1 MANVKKLTKAN
12 KFEMLLEIPA
22 VANDETLKEFVEHE
36 LELLAKKNSSEKKPT
51 KVQKANEELKV
62 AIYEGME
69 EGKLYTI
76 TEMIK
81 SIPECADLT
90 NQKVSAVVRGMSN
103 VERVEQ
109 KGKAYFRKV

>member
-1 MANVKKLTKAN
+1 MANVKKLTKMD
-12 KFEMLLEIPA
+12 KFEMLLAIPA
-22 VANDETLKEFVEHE
+22 VANDETLKAFVDHE
-36 LELLAKKNSSEKKPT
+36 IELLVKKNSSEKKPT

-69 EGKLYTI
+69 KDKLYTI

-90 NQKVSAVVRGMSN
+90 NQKVSAVVRGMPN

-109 KGKAYFRKV
+109 KGKAYFRKI